1 MARLSDSRARI
12 QHLLRRAGFGYR
24 ADELEEYLALG
35 LEGAVERLLAPPSED
50 PAVESVVAGILAPFA
65 GPALDREMDRER
77 RSALFR
83 AWYVRMAGT
92 RRPLVERMTY
102 FWHDHFAT
110 SISKVTWASL
120 MQVQND
126 TLRRHALGSFEELLL
141 AVARDPA
148 MLIYLDNRTNAK
160 GKPNENYARELM
172 ELHTLGEGNG
182 YTETDIKEAARA
194 LTGWRL
200 TEDGA
205 SVFRIREHDA
215 GIKTVLGK
223 TGALDDAGVI
233 GLLAA
238 HTATAAHLADKLV
251 RYFVR
256 PDGNDGLARRA
267 ADTYR
272 ATNGS
277 IREVL
282 RTILLAPEMYED
294 AACRS
299 IVKSPTE
306 VMVGLRRALEAPLVS
321 RVETEFGR
329 TLGQLIYD
337 PPNPAGWTGGGD
349 WINATTILGR
359 ANYASRLTA
368 LRGEANPDL
377 PALYRRYRMTGS
389 AAAVV
394 DWTLDLLVGRDADEA
409 TRDLLIEHLG
419 GAHFD
424 FEQAAKDGRLH
435 GMVYLAACM
444 PLYQVA

>member
-1 MARLSDSRARI
+1 MARLGDSRARI
-12 QHLLRRAGFGYR
+12 QHLLRRAGFGYQ
-24 ADELEEYLALG
+24 ATEVEEYVVLG
-35 LEGAVERLLAPPSED
+35 LEGTLERLLSPPQED
-50 PAVESVVAGILAPFA
+50 PVVEAAVAAILAPFA
-65 GPALDREMDRER
+65 GPTLDRELDRDR

-92 RRPLVERMTY
+92 RRPLLERMTY

-126 TLRRHALGSFEELLL
+126 TIRRHALGSFEELLL

-182 YTETDIKEAARA
+182 YTESDIKEAARA

-200 TEDGA
+200 TEDGS

-215 GIKTVLGK
+215 GTKTVLGK
-223 TGALDDAGVI
+223 TGTFDDAGVI
-233 GLLAA
+233 RVLAS
-238 HTATAAHLADKLV
+238 HPETALHLADKLV
-251 RYFVR
+251 RHFVR
-256 PDGNDGLARRA
+256 PDGHPGLARRA
-267 ADTYR
+267 ATTYT

-294 AACRS
+294 AAYRS

-306 VMVGLRRALEAPLVS
+306 VMVGLRRALEAPLDS
-321 RVETEFGR
+321 RIETEFGR
-329 TLGQLIYD
+329 TLGQLLYD

-359 ANYASRLTA
+359 ANYAARITA
-368 LRGEANPDL
+368 LRGDATPDL
-377 PALYRRYRMTGS
+377 PALYRKHGVTGS

-394 DWTLDLLVGRDADEA
+394 DWTLDLLVAGDVDEA
-409 TRDLLIEHLG
+409 TRALLLEHLG

-435 GMVYLAACM
+435 GMIYLAASM